1 MIEMRLKAGP
11 YLFTLIVVTA
21 LALVAWLVIARFWP
35 HRYHGFALE
44 PTRPVADFTLIGPN
58 NQPVKLSDFRGKLTV
73 LYFGY
78 TFCPDVCPTTL
89 AELAQGLKRM
99 GRQADKVQVA
109 MITVDPERDT
119 PELLAQY
126 MAHFDARFIGL
137 SGTAEQ
143 IAAAATPL
151 GIYYERHEGTAA
163 TGYLV
168 DHTATVAVIDQNGYL
183 RLVFPYGT
191 PGEDIASDLAQ
202 LLK

>member
-1 MIEMRLKAGP
+1 
-11 YLFTLIVVTA
+11 
-21 LALVAWLVIARFWP
+21 
-35 HRYHGFALE
+35 
-44 PTRPVADFTLIGPN
+44 
-58 NQPVKLSDFRGKLTV
+58 
-73 LYFGY
+73 
-78 TFCPDVCPTTL
+78 
-89 AELAQGLKRM
+89 M
-99 GRQADKVQVA
+99 GRQADKVQVT